1 MNRHTC
7 YCYGCGAN
15 IKEQA
20 QTIKDHKRRV
30 AELELQNEVL
40 HSMLGK
46 AKAWRDKVDTR
57 YLITL

>member
-7 YCYGCGAN
+7 YCRVCGAN

-30 AELELQNEVL
+30 VELELQNEVL
-40 HSMLGK
+40 HSMLSVVEPS
-46 AKAWRDKVDTR
+46 VDTR

>member
-7 YCYGCGAN
+7 YCRVCGAN

-30 AELELQNEVL
+30 AELELQNKVL
-40 HSMLGK
+40 HSMLSVVEPS
-46 AKAWRDKVDTR
+46 VDTR

>member
-15 IKEQA
+15 IKDQA
-20 QTIKDHKRRV
+20 QTIK
-30 AELELQNEVL
+30 LELQNEVL
-40 HSMLGK
+40 HSMLGS
-46 AKAWRDKVDTR
+46 AKARRDKVDTR

>member
-7 YCYGCGAN
+7 YCRVCGAN

-30 AELELQNEVL
+30 VELELQNEVL
-40 HSMLGK
+40 HSMLSVVEPG
-46 AKAWRDKVDTR
+46 VDTR